1 MMEDNLPEVIEKTK
15 SKNRH
20 KNIFLV
26 STGISFSKPFKYG
39 ETYINTVK
47 IGVSNDK
54 DGKII
59 IASAHTN
66 DFGWSNKEFHLTV
79 DEAKALRHNL
89 DKAIRKA
96 VING

>member
-1 MMEDNLPEVIEKTK
+1 MMEDNLPDVIEKTK

-20 KNIFLV
+20 KNIFFV
-26 STGISFSKPFKYG
+26 STGVSFSKPFRYG

-59 IASAHTN
+59 IASARTN
-66 DFGWSNKEFHLTV
+66 DFGWNNEEIHLTV

-89 DKAIRKA
+89 NKAIRKA
-96 VING
+96 VINR

>member
-1 MMEDNLPEVIEKTK
+1 MMEDNLPDVIEKTK
-15 SKNRH
+15 NKNRH
-20 KNIFLV
+20 KNIFFV
-26 STGISFSKPFKYG
+26 STGISFSKPFRYG
-39 ETYINTVK
+39 EPYINTVK

-59 IASAHTN
+59 IASAHTY
-66 DFGWSNKEFHLTV
+66 DFGWSNKEIHLTV

-96 VING
+96 VINR